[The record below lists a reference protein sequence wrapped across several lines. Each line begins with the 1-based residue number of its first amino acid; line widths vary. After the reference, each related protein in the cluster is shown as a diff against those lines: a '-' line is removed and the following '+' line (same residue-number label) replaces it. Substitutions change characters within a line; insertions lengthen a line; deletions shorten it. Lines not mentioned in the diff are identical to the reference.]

1 MESSPFRYGVTVS
14 KAAFTNREPEAQK
27 LESNLIQ
34 GINTCIISP
43 RRWGK
48 SSLVEKVVG
57 DIKEKHKDFKVCIL
71 DLFTVSS
78 EEEFLELFTRE
89 ILRASSNKWEEWVKE
104 GKVIFKQLVPKFSI
118 GLDPETDFSVSF
130 DWSELKKHKDEILDL
145 PEKIAKRKKIKFIV
159 CLDEFQNIAS
169 FKDFEPFEKKMRAVW
184 QRQKHVSYCLFGSKR
199 HMMNDIFNNPS
210 KPFYRFGDMI
220 LLGKISRDKWV
231 SFIQNGFANTGKKID
246 TKNADLI
253 ASSMKLHSWYVQQLA
268 HYTWNKT
275 EMQGT
280 QKEVYNALLE
290 LIQANTPFYQKE
302 IEGLS
307 STQVNL
313 LKAIAADEFQLTSAA
328 VMQKY
333 RLGTPRNVSKNK
345 TTLLNADIID
355 ESDGRYEFLDP
366 AFEMWFRKQFFN
378 QHYLGTERNS

>member
-1 MESSPFRYGVTVS
+1 
-14 KAAFTNREPEAQK
+14 
-27 LESNLIQ
+27 
-34 GINTCIISP
+34 
-43 RRWGK
+43 
-48 SSLVEKVVG
+48 
-57 DIKEKHKDFKVCIL
+57 
-71 DLFTVSS
+71 
-78 EEEFLELFTRE
+78 
-89 ILRASSNKWEEWVKE
+89 
-104 GKVIFKQLVPKFSI
+104 
-118 GLDPETDFSVSF
+118 
-130 DWSELKKHKDEILDL
+130 
-145 PEKIAKRKKIKFIV
+145 
-159 CLDEFQNIAS
+159 
-169 FKDFEPFEKKMRAVW
+169 
-184 QRQKHVSYCLFGSKR
+184 
-199 HMMNDIFNNPS
+199 
-210 KPFYRFGDMI
+210 
-220 LLGKISRDKWV
+220 
-231 SFIQNGFANTGKKID
+231 
-246 TKNADLI
+246 
-253 ASSMKLHSWYVQQLA
+253 MKLHSWYVQQLA